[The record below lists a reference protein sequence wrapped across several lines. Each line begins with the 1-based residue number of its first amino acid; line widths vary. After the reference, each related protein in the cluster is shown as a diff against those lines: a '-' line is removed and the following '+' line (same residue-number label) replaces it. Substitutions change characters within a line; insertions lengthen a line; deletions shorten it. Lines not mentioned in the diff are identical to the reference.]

1 MRHDAPMPS
10 SQVLTPRAL
19 NRASLQRQGLLRRSA
34 GSTTDMIERLV
45 GLQAQTPHTAY
56 VGLWARL
63 ERFDPEHLSDL
74 LVRRAVVRIALMRGT
89 IHLVTARDA
98 VDLRPLVQSVFDR
111 AYRSQFGRRLTD
123 VDMTELVDLGRA
135 YVEAEPRTFKA
146 LGDRLLERW
155 PGRDRMAL
163 EQGVRAGVPLVQV
176 PPRGL
181 WGRSGPIAHTSIEAW
196 LGPDRPSPA
205 MSVDTMVLR
214 YLAAFGPAGVMDA
227 QAWCGLTR
235 LREVFDR
242 LRPRLAVFTDTGGRE
257 LFDLPD
263 SPRPDADTPAPPR
276 FLYDY
281 ENLLLSYADRTRVI
295 PPGTDARSWARDNQP
310 VSTYLIDGE
319 VSGAWQVLR
328 ADGSARLVLR
338 PARSIPK
345 DQMTALEEEGRS
357 LLAFLAP
364 DATRQA
370 LEIVRG

>member
-1 MRHDAPMPS
+1 MRHDAPMPPPR
-10 SQVLTPRAL
+10 VLTRRAL
-19 NRASLQRQGLLRRSA
+19 NRASLQRQGLLHRSS
-34 GSTTDMIERLV
+34 GSTIAMIERLV

-56 VGLWARL
+56 VGLWTRL
-63 ERFDPEHLSDL
+63 ERFDPEDLSDL
-74 LVRRAVVRIALMRGT
+74 LVRRAVVRVALMRGT
-89 IHLVTARDA
+89 IHLVTAGDA
-98 VDLRPLVQSVFDR
+98 VDLRPLVQPVFDR
-111 AYRSQFGRRLTD
+111 AQRSQFGRRLED
-123 VDMTELVDLGRA
+123 VDTTELVAFGRA

-196 LGPDRPSPA
+196 LGPDRPHPT

-242 LRPRLAVFTDTGGRE
+242 LRGALVVFRDDGGRE
-257 LFDLPD
+257 LYDLPN
-263 SPRPDADTPAPPR
+263 SPRPDPDTPAPPR

-281 ENLLLSYADRTRVI
+281 ENLLLSYADRTRLI
-295 PPGTDARSWARDNQP
+295 PAGTDVRSGVRDNEP
-310 VSTYLIDGE
+310 VSTYLVDGE
-319 VSGAWQVLR
+319 VSGTWKVVR
-328 ADGSARLVLR
+328 DSGSARLILR
-338 PARSIPK
+338 PTRSIQK
-345 DQMTALEEEGRS
+345 DQAAPLEAEGRS
-357 LLAFLAP
+357 LLGFLAP
-364 DATRQA
+364 DATRHEV
-370 LEIVRG
+370 EIVRR